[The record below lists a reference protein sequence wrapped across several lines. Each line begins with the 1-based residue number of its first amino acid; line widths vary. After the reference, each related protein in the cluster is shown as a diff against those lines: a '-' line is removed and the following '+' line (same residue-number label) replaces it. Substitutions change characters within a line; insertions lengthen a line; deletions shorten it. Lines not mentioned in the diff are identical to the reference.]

1 MQNYILMGIK
11 NAHKSNYFLKWVN
24 CVCVWGGCQ
33 RLNIGQHAYRPVF
46 CHWAPG
52 PVLVSISIKCDFF
65 HRLKSLYG
73 HILLV
78 IYSFGRNFCIGTN
91 LKLHGFCFPRG
102 AEWGRM
108 AKPGSCYCIIQVV
121 LVAFTHASQLAGF
134 TCSRLSGS
142 ASGLSL
148 FPVHWWIFAIV
159 LVEVQK
165 ADTSHTNIIQVFASA
180 ILIQI
185 PPAKSNNLAKIR
197 VERKGQPF
205 PTVRR
210 P

>member
-1 MQNYILMGIK
+1 M
-11 NAHKSNYFLKWVN
+11 
-24 CVCVWGGCQ
+24 CVWGCQ
-33 RLNIGQHAYRPVF
+33 RLNIGHHAYRPVF
-46 CHWAPG
+46 CHGAPA
-52 PVLVSISIKCDFF
+52 PVLVSISINCDFF

-78 IYSFGRNFCIGTN
+78 IYSFWRNFCIGTN
-91 LKLHGFCFPRG
+91 LKLRGFCLPRC

-108 AKPGSCYCIIQVV
+108 AKSGIIQVV
-121 LVAFTHASQLAGF
+121 LVTFTHASQLAGF
-134 TCSRLSGS
+134 TCSRLGGS
-142 ASGLSL
+142 ASGLS
-148 FPVHWWIFAIV
+148 FPPVHLWIFAIV

-165 ADTSHTNIIQVFASA
+165 ADTSHMNIIQVFASA

-185 PPAKSNNLAKIR
+185 PPAKSSDLAKIR

-205 PTVRR
+205 STVRR